1 MLIATTNDI
10 PGMRVVKT
18 LGTAQGSA
26 VRVRHIGSDI
36 VGAPKGLVGGEV
48 KGYSRLMEGARTE
61 AIQRMKTEAAEMGA
75 NALTGVRFTTSMIVS
90 CAAEI
95 LAYGTAVVIEE

>member
-18 LGTAQGSA
+18 IGTAQGSV

-48 KGYSRLMEGARTE
+48 KCYSRLKEGARAE
-61 AIQRMKTEAAEMGA
+61 AIQRMKTEADEMGA